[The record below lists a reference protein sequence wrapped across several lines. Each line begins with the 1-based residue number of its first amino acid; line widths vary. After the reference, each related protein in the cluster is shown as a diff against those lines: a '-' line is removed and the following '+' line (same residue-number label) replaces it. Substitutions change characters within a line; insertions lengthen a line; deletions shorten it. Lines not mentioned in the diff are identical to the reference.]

1 MYLVCGEA
9 LFDFFSED
17 DASGLASKVNFKA
30 IAGGSPFNVA
40 VGLRRLGV
48 DVGAVCRAVHRLP
61 RPALAA
67 SAAGRRCAPDYLVDF
82 AAPTTLAMVA
92 VGANGSPHYSFRGEG
107 CADRQLNLAHLPQL
121 GAEVRGLHI
130 GSFSL
135 VVQPIADT
143 LLALV
148 QRESGKRLISLD
160 PNVRL
165 NPEPNIE
172 LWRSRIATLVEH
184 ADLIK
189 VSDED
194 LSLLYPEQDP
204 QRVIEGWLQHR
215 CQLVFLTRGGEGA
228 TVFSRDH
235 GSWSVPACPVKIADT
250 VGAGDTFQAA
260 LIAWLTEQQLDSVE
274 GVQSLSR
281 EQIDAMLKFAVQ
293 AAALTCSKTGPD
305 LPYRQQLDANIIQ

>member
-17 DASGLASKVNFKA
+17 DASGQASKVNFKA

-48 DVGAVCRAVHRLP
+48 DS
-61 RPALAA
+61 ALFAGL
-67 SAAGRRCAPDYLVDF
+67 STDYLGRRLQQVLQEEGVRPDYLVDF

-107 CADRQLNLAHLPQL
+107 CADRQLSLAHLPSLSQ
-121 GAEVRGLHI
+121 VRGLHI

-135 VVQPIADT
+135 VVQPVADT

-148 QRESGKRLISLD
+148 QRESGKRLITLD

-165 NPEPNIE
+165 NPQPNIA
-172 LWRSRIATLVEH
+172 LWRERVATLVQL
-184 ADLIK
+184 ADMIK

-204 QRVIEGWLQHR
+204 QRVIESWLEHR

-228 TVFSRDH
+228 SVFSRAH
-235 GSWSVPACPVKIADT
+235 GSWSVPACSVKIADT

-260 LIAWLTEQQLDSVE
+260 LITWLTEHRLDSVE
-274 GVQSLSR
+274 GVQQLSR
-281 EQIDAMLKFAVQ
+281 EQIDAMLGFAVR

-305 LPYRQQLDANIIQ
+305 LPYRHQLS

>member
-48 DVGAVCRAVHRLP
+48 DS
-61 RPALAA
+61 ALFAGL
-67 SAAGRRCAPDYLVDF
+67 STDYLGRRLQQVLQEEGVRADYLVDF

-107 CADRQLNLAHLPQL
+107 CADRQLRLEHLPEL
-121 GAEVRGLHI
+121 GPQVRGLHI

-148 QRESGKRLISLD
+148 GRESGKRLISLD

-165 NPEPNIE
+165 NPEPNID
-172 LWRSRIATLVEH
+172 LWRSRIAELVEL

-204 QRVIEGWLQHR
+204 QRVIESWLTHR

-228 TVFSRDH
+228 SVFSRAH
-235 GSWSVPACPVKIADT
+235 GSWSVPACSVTIADT

-260 LIAWLTEQQLDSVE
+260 LITWLTEQQLDSVD
-274 GVQSLSR
+274 GVQRLSR

-293 AAALTCSKTGPD
+293 AAALTCGKTGPD
-305 LPYRQQLDANIIQ
+305 LPYRHQLELR

>member
-9 LFDFFSED
+9 LFDFFSEND
-17 DASGLASKVNFKA
+17 PGDLASTVNFKA

-48 DVGAVCRAVHRLP
+48 DA
-61 RPALAA
+61 ALLAGL
-67 SAAGRRCAPDYLVDF
+67 STDYLGRRLLQVLQDEGVRTDYLIDF
-82 AAPTTLAMVA
+82 DVPSTLAMVA

-107 CADRQLNLAHLPQL
+107 CADRQLQLQHLPTL
-121 GAEVRGLHI
+121 GPEVRGLHI

-143 LLALV
+143 LLTLV
-148 QRESGKRLISLD
+148 RRESGKRLISLD

-172 LWRSRIATLVEH
+172 LWRSRIATLVEL

-194 LSLLYPEQDP
+194 LDFLYPGQDP
-204 QRVIEGWLQHR
+204 AGVIEGWMQHR
-215 CQLVFLTRGGEGA
+215 CQLVFLTRGGDGA
-228 TVFSRDH
+228 TVFSRAH
-235 GSWSVPACPVKIADT
+235 GSWSAPALSVKIADT

-260 LIAWLTEQQLDSVE
+260 LIAWLTEHQMDSVE
-274 GVQSLSR
+274 GMMQLSCD
-281 EQIDAMLKFAVQ
+281 QIDTMLGFAIQ

-305 LPYRQQLDANIIQ
+305 LPHRHQIDLR

>member
-9 LFDFFSED
+9 LFDFFSEN

-48 DVGAVCRAVHRLP
+48 ES
-61 RPALAA
+61 ALFAGL
-67 SAAGRRCAPDYLVDF
+67 STDYLGRRLQQVLQDEGVRPDYLVDF

-107 CADRQLNLAHLPQL
+107 CADRQLKSEHLPEL
-121 GAEVRGLHI
+121 GPEVRGLHI

-143 LLALV
+143 LLTLV
-148 QRESGKRLISLD
+148 QRESGRRLISLD

-172 LWRSRIATLVEH
+172 LWRSRIATLVEL

-228 TVFSRDH
+228 TVFSKGH
-235 GSWSVPACPVKIADT
+235 GSWSVPACAVKIADT

-260 LIAWLTEQQLDSVE
+260 LITWLTEQQLDSVE
-274 GVQSLSR
+274 GVQSLER
-281 EQIDAMLKFAVQ
+281 AQIDGMLKFAVQ

-305 LPYRQQLDANIIQ
+305 LPYRHQLT

>member
-9 LFDFFSED
+9 LFDFFAQADSREQANRVD
-17 DASGLASKVNFKA
+17 FKA

-48 DVGAVCRAVHRLP
+48 EAGLFAGLSTDYL
-61 RPALAA
+61 
-67 SAAGRRCAPDYLVDF
+67 GRRLKQVLMDEGVSEQFLLDVDS
-82 AAPTTLAMVA
+82 PTTLAMVA
-92 VGANGSPHYSFRGEG
+92 LDANGSPAYSFRGEG
-107 CADRQLNLAHLPQL
+107 CADRQLHAHHLPEL
-121 GAEVRGLHI
+121 GPQVRGIHV

-148 QRESGKRLISLD
+148 QRESGQRLISLD

-165 NPEPNIE
+165 NPQPDIH
-172 LWRSRIATLVEH
+172 LWRQRINQLIPY

-194 LSLLYPEQDP
+194 LELLYPGQDP
-204 QRVIEGWLQHR
+204 EQIARSWLEQR
-215 CQLVFLTRGGEGA
+215 CQLVFLTRGADGA
-228 TVFSRDH
+228 SVFSRAH
-235 GSWSVPACPVKIADT
+235 GQQAIVAIPVKVADT

-260 LIAWLTEQQLDSVE
+260 VIAWLTEHNLDSVA
-274 GVQSLSR
+274 GLQQLSK
-281 EQIDAMLKFAVQ
+281 EQISHLLDFASR

-305 LPYRQQLDANIIQ
+305 LPYRADL

>member
-48 DVGAVCRAVHRLP
+48 DA
-61 RPALAA
+61 ALLAGL
-67 SAAGRRCAPDYLVDF
+67 STDYLGRRLRQVLQEEGVRADYLVDV

-92 VGANGSPHYSFRGEG
+92 LGANGSPQYSFRGEG
-107 CADRQLNLAHLPQL
+107 CADRQLRIEHLPDL
-121 GAEVRGLHI
+121 GAEVHGLHI
-130 GSFSL
+130 GSYSL

-148 QRESGKRLISLD
+148 QRESGQRLISLD

-165 NPEPNIE
+165 NPEPDIE
-172 LWRSRIATLVEH
+172 RWRSRVATLVEL

-194 LSLLYPEQDP
+194 LRLLYPQQDP
-204 QRVIEGWLQHR
+204 AQVIDGWLQHR
-215 CQLVFLTRGGEGA
+215 CQLVFLTRGGDGA
-228 TVFSRDH
+228 TVFSRRH
-235 GSWSVPACPVKIADT
+235 GTWSVPAAAVKIADT

-260 LIAWLTEQQLDSVE
+260 LITWLTEHGLDSIE
-274 GVQSLSR
+274 GVRSLER
-281 EQIDAMLKFAVQ
+281 EHIDGMLKFAVQ

-305 LPYRQQLDANIIQ
+305 LPYRQQLGLR

>member
-9 LFDFFSED
+9 LFDFFSEN

-48 DVGAVCRAVHRLP
+48 NV
-61 RPALAA
+61 ALFAGL
-67 SAAGRRCAPDYLVDF
+67 STDYLGRRLLQVLQDEGVQTGYLRDF

-92 VGANGSPHYSFRGEG
+92 VGADGSPHYSFRGEG
-107 CADRQLNLAHLPQL
+107 CADRQLKVEHLPEL
-121 GAEVRGLHI
+121 GPDVRGLHI

-148 QRESGKRLISLD
+148 RRESGKRLISLD

-165 NPEPNIE
+165 NPEPDIE
-172 LWRSRIATLVEH
+172 LWRSRVATLVEH

-194 LSLLYPEQDP
+194 LRLLYPEQDP
-204 QRVIEGWLQHR
+204 ARVIEGWLQHR

-228 TVFSRDH
+228 TVFSRVH
-235 GSWSVPACPVKIADT
+235 GSWSVPACAVKIADT

-260 LIAWLTEQQLDSVE
+260 LIAWLTEQQLDSIE
-274 GVQSLSR
+274 GLRELSR
-281 EQIDAMLKFAVQ
+281 EQIEAMMRFAVQ
-293 AAALTCSKTGPD
+293 AAALTCGKTGPD
-305 LPYRQQLDANIIQ
+305 LPYRKQLA

>member
-48 DVGAVCRAVHRLP
+48 DA
-61 RPALAA
+61 ALFAGL
-67 SAAGRRCAPDYLVDF
+67 STDYLGRRLQQVLQDEGVRPDYLVDF

-107 CADRQLNLAHLPQL
+107 CADRQLRLEHLPEL
-121 GAEVRGLHI
+121 GPEVRGLHI

-143 LLALV
+143 LMALV
-148 QRESGKRLISLD
+148 GRESGKRLISLD

-165 NPEPNIE
+165 NPEPNID
-172 LWRSRIATLVEH
+172 LWRSRIAELVEL

-228 TVFSRDH
+228 TVFSRAH
-235 GSWSVPACPVKIADT
+235 GSWSVPACSVKIADT

-260 LIAWLTEQQLDSVE
+260 LITWLTEHQLDSVD
-274 GVQSLSR
+274 GVQHLSR
-281 EQIDAMLKFAVQ
+281 EQIDGMLKFAVQ

-305 LPYRQQLDANIIQ
+305 LPYRKQLDLR

>member
-17 DASGLASKVNFKA
+17 DASGQASKVNFKA

-48 DVGAVCRAVHRLP
+48 DS
-61 RPALAA
+61 ALFAGL
-67 SAAGRRCAPDYLVDF
+67 STDYLGRRLQQVLQEEGVRPDYLVDF

-107 CADRQLNLAHLPQL
+107 CADRQLSLAHLPSLSQ
-121 GAEVRGLHI
+121 VRGLHI

-135 VVQPIADT
+135 VVQPVADT

-148 QRESGKRLISLD
+148 QRESGKRLITLD

-165 NPEPNIE
+165 NPQPDIA
-172 LWRSRIATLVEH
+172 LWRERVATLVQL
-184 ADLIK
+184 ADMIK

-204 QRVIEGWLQHR
+204 QRVIESWLEHR

-228 TVFSRDH
+228 SVFSRAH
-235 GSWSVPACPVKIADT
+235 GSWSVPACSVKIADT

-260 LIAWLTEQQLDSVE
+260 LITWLTEHRLDSVE
-274 GVQSLSR
+274 GVQQLSR
-281 EQIDAMLKFAVQ
+281 EQIDAMLGFAVR

-305 LPYRQQLDANIIQ
+305 LPYRHQLS

>member
-48 DVGAVCRAVHRLP
+48 DA
-61 RPALAA
+61 ALLAGL
-67 SAAGRRCAPDYLVDF
+67 STDYLGRRLRQVLQEEGVRADYLVDF

-92 VGANGSPHYSFRGEG
+92 LGANGSPQYSFRGEG
-107 CADRQLNLAHLPQL
+107 CADRQLRLEHLPNL

-130 GSFSL
+130 GSYSL

-148 QRESGKRLISLD
+148 QRESGQRLISLD

-165 NPEPNIE
+165 NPEPDIE
-172 LWRSRIATLVEH
+172 RWRSRVATLVEL

-194 LSLLYPEQDP
+194 LRLLYPQQDP
-204 QRVIEGWLQHR
+204 AQVIDGWLQHR
-215 CQLVFLTRGGEGA
+215 CQLVFLTRGGDGA
-228 TVFSRDH
+228 TVFSRRH
-235 GSWSVPACPVKIADT
+235 GTWSVPAAAVKIADT

-260 LIAWLTEQQLDSVE
+260 LITWLTEQGLDSIE
-274 GVQSLSR
+274 GVRSLER
-281 EQIDAMLKFAVQ
+281 EHIDGMLKFAVQ

-305 LPYRQQLDANIIQ
+305 LPYRQQLGLR